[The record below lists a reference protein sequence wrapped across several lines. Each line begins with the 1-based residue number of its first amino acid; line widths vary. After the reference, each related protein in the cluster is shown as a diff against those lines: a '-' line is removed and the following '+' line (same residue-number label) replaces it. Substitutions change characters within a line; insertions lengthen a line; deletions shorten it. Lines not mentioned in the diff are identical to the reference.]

1 MKNGSIVLVWA
12 LFAVLA
18 APSLGLAKTKSP
30 ETVSTTVR
38 AQVSKTDVS
47 VRRAASSS
55 SKEVAV
61 AKKGSIVAVLS
72 TSNGWANVRFSDGVS
87 GWIHKSMLVFPEGE
101 KSLGQPAKTTELPKP
116 VSEETVLP
124 ETPTRIVSDTTQS
137 KRLSISISE
146 GKASIRQ
153 ADGTHSEEQLP
164 ATAPVAEKPAAPRTL
179 EAPVL
184 KAKAL
189 DLPTVDHQPFPP
201 LEAGPFA
208 PAPKS
213 AKASERPLKA
223 EGASDSAAKV
233 LDQAASMKGSIF
245 YRYGGEGSRGGWDCS
260 AFVRHCFA
268 KAADITLPRTAM
280 EQYSRGKSVSRSELQ
295 PGDLVFFSSR
305 ISRVGHVGIYW
316 GDGKFIH
323 CSSGKNGVAISGLS
337 ESYYA
342 SHYVGAKRI
351 LSGNQ
356 KLTGPIPLED
366 STSGENN

>member
-1 MKNGSIVLVWA
+1 M
-12 LFAVLA
+12 
-18 APSLGLAKTKSP
+18 GLAKTKSP
-30 ETVSTTVR
+30 ETANAVR
-38 AQVSKTDVS
+38 AQVAKTEVS
-47 VRRAASSS
+47 VRKTPGG
-55 SKEVAV
+55 KEVAI
-61 AKKGSIVAVLS
+61 AKKGAIVAVLS

-101 KSLGQPAKTTELPKP
+101 TAKASQATKIELPKAP
-116 VSEETVLP
+116 SDEKALP
-124 ETPTRIVSDTTQS
+124 ETPDRIVSDTNQP
-137 KRLSISISE
+137 KRLSISISD

-153 ADGTHSEEQLP
+153 VDGTHQVEALETPAATP
-164 ATAPVAEKPAAPRTL
+164 ATTQSFEQPVQS
-179 EAPVL
+179 PVL
-184 KAKAL
+184 KAKNL
-189 DLPTVDHQPFPP
+189 DIPVVDRAPLPP
-201 LEAGPFA
+201 LEAAPFA

-213 AKASERPLKA
+213 AKPTKDAVQPKV
-223 EGASDSAAKV
+223 EGTSDAAAKI

-268 KAADITLPRTAM
+268 KAANITLPRTAM
-280 EQYSRGKSVSRSELQ
+280 EQYSRGTSISKSELQ

-351 LSGNQ
+351 LSGGQ
-356 KLTGPIPLED
+356 KLSGPIPLED
-366 STSGENN
+366 TASGENN